1 MISTMQQFIDLRSDT
16 CSQPTAEMREAMARA
31 VVGDDVYGDD
41 PTVKELEAHVAEL
54 LGLEDAVYVPTGT
67 MSNQIAVRA
76 HTEPGDAVL
85 LDQSAHVYT
94 NEAGGVAA
102 LSGVLPR
109 LLPGVRGIFT
119 ADQVR
124 AALGVPSRFSV
135 TTLAT
140 PIKLVCVEN
149 THNAGGGKIWGL
161 DQIQAVTDA
170 ARERGVRTHL
180 DGARLWNA
188 SVATGIPE
196 KTYARYF
203 DSISVCF
210 SKGLGAPVGSA
221 LCGTREFVSRARRF
235 KQQFGGG
242 FRQAGIIAAGALH
255 AVRHHRARL
264 AVDHAHAKLL
274 AQGIQDCPGVEVDAA
289 AIETNIVRFKV
300 TSMPAPEFAERLYA
314 RGLRVLPAGA
324 DGIRAIPYLNISREQ
339 ILEAVEIVR
348 SVMSGGDVEQDLVQK
363 VQSSA
368 I

>member
-1 MISTMQQFIDLRSDT
+1 MDTQQFIDLRSDT

-31 VVGDDVYGDD
+31 SVGDDVYGDD
-41 PTVKELEAHVAEL
+41 PTVKQLEAHVAEL
-54 LGLEDAVYVPTGT
+54 LGVEDAVYVPTGT

-85 LDQSAHVYT
+85 LEQSAHVYG
-94 NEAGGVAA
+94 NEAGAIAA
-102 LSGVLPR
+102 LSGVLPK

-135 TTLAT
+135 STLGT
-140 PIKLVCVEN
+140 PMKLLCVEN
-149 THNAGGGKIWGL
+149 THNAGGGKIWRL
-161 DQIQAVTDA
+161 DQIQAVTEV

-196 KTYARYF
+196 STYARHF

-221 LCGTREFVSRARRF
+221 LCGTRDFVKRARRF

-242 FRQAGIIAAGALH
+242 FRQAGIIAAGALYALTH
-255 AVRHHRARL
+255 QRARL
-264 AVDHAHAKLL
+264 AEDHAHAKLL
-274 AQGIQDCPGVEVDAA
+274 AQGIQDCPGVVLDAA
-289 AIETNIVRFKV
+289 DIETNIVRFKV
-300 TSMPAPEFAERLYA
+300 TSLPAGEFAEQLYA

-324 DGIRAIPYLNISREQ
+324 DDIRAISYLNISREQ
-339 ILEAVEIVR
+339 ILEAVEIIR
-348 SVMSGGDVEQDLVQK
+348 SVAAAGEAK
-363 VQSSA
+363 PKAQSSA